1 MDLFDVDP
9 DRLHRSSDTDG
20 EWWDRLIANSPLWS
34 SDGSSARDPFPII
47 HFESRQRADG
57 PGTASTDDPGADVPA
72 PHTDGVDAISAD
84 NDGADVTGEA
94 AASANAA
101 GTNAVCWTAADADAA
116 DADAADTD
124 AADTDA
130 ARWTADNAGSDAGA
144 AREAADGADAA
155 GTNSTGAN
163 GAGAAGPGAGASG
176 GVGGRGRGPGRVRS
190 SWVVV
195 GSVREVA
202 QELALVPLPDDV
214 DMCLAEA
221 EELLFARDR
230 ITCALADRVGRV
242 HRARQV
248 KQHGHASTRSWLRTA
263 GGMTVGGAGRL
274 LLLGAE
280 LPRLPVVREKFA
292 AGELAAGMVEA
303 ICAAVAG
310 LTDEQATLAEPILVE
325 LASKAGAAEVA
336 KAGRHLR
343 AVLDPDGEERDEQ
356 ADYGRRF
363 LRVRPG
369 KGGGVE
375 GEFYL
380 PRESGARLMTLLQ
393 EYAKKK
399 ADGDDRTLT
408 ERQADALIAALEQQ
422 IVTELLVVVSAESLP
437 TDPENTDPYPA
448 DDTSD
453 PATDDDVSDPAT
465 DDTSAPAPAE
475 ADVSD
480 HFVDLGDSAPSDY
493 VPDPAGSSEA
503 PSEAVATGD
512 CGSDAES
519 ADHPT
524 GTDDTVCRAMGDP
537 GAAGGTDSP
546 DVREEFDAAEAGAEA
561 SAGSADDISDSAP
574 HRADDNVSDA
584 ISADDSTEAEAGVDA
599 GSDAGDDGV
608 ADGRAASTDS
618 PSDGTA
624 ADACDIAAADAS
636 GVGRA
641 KAHPAATAPTT
652 DSADATA
659 GLRDEESCGCGVGGR
674 GASERWPGECEPRDI
689 VNAAS
694 AEEDDTP
701 STSSAEGD
709 EAAPADGD
717 RRDYSAAPSGASR
730 AWWGASAWPADG
742 GGHSHTAPSDTA
754 SSGATPS
761 DAPPSQAAPS
771 EAVPPH
777 AAHSE
782 AAWPDPPPED
792 ASVHHTHAG
801 PRPARDCRHGQDTP
815 GTSQRASSGAAPGGA
830 PGGTTGTMPGASLG
844 TALGATLGASLG
856 MVPGL
861 LLATGQVLPV
871 SSVHRLARTSTLVRI
886 VMNAD
891 GQVLDMGRKV
901 RLATPAQR
909 RAIYARYATCWIDG
923 CPLPATMCQIDHADN
938 WSTGG
943 LTDLKLLGPACQF
956 HNRDRYQH
964 PDRYTRRKEGTD
976 RWAFTYH
983 RLGRARRLRE

>member
-1 MDLFDVDP
+1 M
-9 DRLHRSSDTDG
+9 T
-20 EWWDRLIANSPLWS
+20 ANSPLWS
-34 SDGSSARDPFPII
+34 SDGSSAREPFLII
-47 HFESRQRADG
+47 GFEPPQRASRAEGD
-57 PGTASTDDPGADVPA
+57 TGAD
-72 PHTDGVDAISAD
+72 GDADSSTG
-84 NDGADVTGEA
+84 DGA
-94 AASANAA
+94 
-101 GTNAVCWTAADADAA
+101 
-116 DADAADTD
+116 
-124 AADTDA
+124 
-130 ARWTADNAGSDAGA
+130 
-144 AREAADGADAA
+144 
-155 GTNSTGAN
+155 
-163 GAGAAGPGAGASG
+163 PGAGQG
-176 GVGGRGRGPGRVRS
+176 ECRS

-202 QELALVPLPDDV
+202 QELALAPLPDDV
-214 DMCLAEA
+214 DVCLAEA

-230 ITCALADRVGRV
+230 ITSALADRVGRV
-242 HRARQV
+242 HGAGQA

-292 AGELAAGMVEA
+292 AGELAAGVVEA

-325 LASKAGAAEVA
+325 LAGKAGAAEVA

-399 ADGDDRTLT
+399 AEGDDRTLT

-437 TDPENTDPYPA
+437 TDPENTDPATEDPTDPAADPA
-448 DDTSD
+448 D
-453 PATDDDVSDPAT
+453 TDLA
-465 DDTSAPAPAE
+465 
-475 ADVSD
+475 
-480 HFVDLGDSAPSDY
+480 
-493 VPDPAGSSEA
+493 
-503 PSEAVATGD
+503 
-512 CGSDAES
+512 
-519 ADHPT
+519 
-524 GTDDTVCRAMGDP
+524 
-537 GAAGGTDSP
+537 
-546 DVREEFDAAEAGAEA
+546 
-561 SAGSADDISDSAP
+561 
-574 HRADDNVSDA
+574 
-584 ISADDSTEAEAGVDA
+584 
-599 GSDAGDDGV
+599 DGV
-608 ADGRAASTDS
+608 ADGTVSDPMSGPGHASGADDPDDGFEVAEADDTSGYAPNETGSAEAPSQANDTVSGEMGDHADAGGTDAPDGSDEFDTAEAEAEPEVEAGAGAGSDAAA
-618 PSDGTA
+618 DGTA
-624 ADACDIAAADAS
+624 DADAASADDTCDRAETDHGDLGTAEAA
-636 GVGRA
+636 
-641 KAHPAATAPTT
+641 PATAPAPAAGSTIDPAPGST
-652 DSADATA
+652 DATT
-659 GLRDEESCGCGVGGR
+659 GLRDKESRDYVIG
-674 GASERWPGECEPRDI
+674 EREAGERRPGECEAR
-689 VNAAS
+689 
-694 AEEDDTP
+694 
-701 STSSAEGD
+701 
-709 EAAPADGD
+709 D
-717 RRDYSAAPSGASR
+717 RRPSER
-730 AWWGASAWPADG
+730 EPR
-742 GGHSHTAPSDTA
+742 DTA
-754 SSGATPS
+754 STTSADCDT
-761 DAPPSQAAPS
+761 APS
-771 EAVPPH
+771 EAPQ
-777 AAHSE
+777 
-782 AAWPDPPPED
+782 PDPPPED
-792 ASVHHTHAG
+792 ASTHHTHAG
-801 PRPARDCRHGQDTP
+801 PRPARDCRHGQDTCQCDGEARCSCATRAP
-815 GTSQRASSGAAPGGA
+815 GTSGTPGTTPGKPGPEPETPGRASGTAPGAGRGTPGTAQGASRGEAQGASPGAAPGA
-830 PGGTTGTMPGASLG
+830 SAGTPPPGALLG
-844 TALGATLGASLG
+844 TALGASLGHALGASLG
-856 MVPGL
+856 MAPGTAPGTAPGL

-909 RAIYARYATCWIDG
+909 RAVYARYATCWIDG

-983 RLGRARRLRE
+983 RLGRVRRLRE